1 LGSNLPLRDGYR
13 IQCVDASRGCAVNW
27 AGRRVLVTGAAG
39 FIGSHVVEVLVAL
52 GARVTAFV
60 RYTSRASVG
69 FLSSLTSDVRIV
81 AGDLTEYESVYRAM
95 KEQECV
101 FHLGALIGVPYSF
114 VHPREVVHVNTLG
127 SLNVLTAARET
138 GPRRVVLTST
148 SEVYGTAQYI
158 PIDEEHPLQAQS
170 PYAASKIAADKLA
183 EAFHHSYGLPVSIAR
198 PFNTFGPR
206 QSLRAVIPTIIAQI
220 LQGGPVSL
228 GATSPT
234 RDFTFVKDTVGGLI
248 RIAETDGCIGEVVNI
263 GTGGE
268 ISIGDLAKKIA
279 VLIDGNIEIVSDEQ
293 RLRPGSS
300 EVRRLCCNNAK
311 AHRLL
316 GWGPQYSLDEGLK
329 QTVAWF
335 QESGNLDESGRY
347 HI

>member
-1 LGSNLPLRDGYR
+1 
-13 IQCVDASRGCAVNW
+13 VDWRNVN
-27 AGRRVLVTGAAG
+27 VLVTGAAG
-39 FIGSHVVEVLVAL
+39 FIGSHLVEELLARR
-52 GARVTAFV
+52 ARVTAFV

-69 FLSSLTSDVRIV
+69 FLSSLASDLQIV
-81 AGDLTEYESVYRAM
+81 AGDLTEFESVYKAM
-95 KEQECV
+95 KDKQYV

-114 VHPREVVHVNTLG
+114 VHPREVVHVNTIG

-148 SEVYGTAQYI
+148 SEVYGTARYI
-158 PIDEEHPLQAQS
+158 PINEEHPLQAQS

-183 EAFHHSYGLPVSIAR
+183 EAFHHAYGLPVSIAR

-220 LQGGPVSL
+220 LQGGKVSL

-234 RDFTFVKDTVGGLI
+234 RDFTFVKDTVHGLI
-248 RIAETDGCIGEVVNI
+248 RVAEADGAIGEIVNI

-268 ISIGDLAKKIA
+268 ISIGDLAKRIA
-279 VLIDGNIEIVSDEQ
+279 ALIDGNIEILSDEQ

-311 AHRLL
+311 AQRLL
-316 GWGPQYSLDEGLK
+316 GWRPQYSLDEGLK
-329 QTVAWF
+329 QTIAWF
-335 QESGNLDESGRY
+335 QESGHLDESGRY